1 MADIQ
6 SDTCSVVAEDGWSG
20 SCVRS
25 VEQEEVEEREVEEHA
40 QEDRRCRKK
49 IFFGFC
55 DIY

>member
-49 IFFGFC
+49 IFFGF
-55 DIY
+55 